1 MGGDFLHEFDNT
13 YEVHSKLINSFIQ
26 ETKKC
31 IQDIKITKIQDEEK
45 QNYVEELEKLERE
58 KREKV
63 QISESIYDNICERF
77 EKLEIKCTA
86 DILNLPYLAI
96 LNEKKYFQKIES
108 NFNEILDRVV
118 RLSEMN
124 PNKFDETKW
133 FLSAIHARKEK
144 LKTSIDLYKISLEN
158 EIQVRDLSEE
168 KIKNAS
174 ILGIKLPKFKGYDS
188 QMDFY
193 TFKTE
198 FEILVAPRIQ
208 AKLLPEYLKNNYL
221 EGQALE
227 IVREIDNIE
236 EIWLHMKCSFGN
248 VVSLL
253 SNKLKEIENDVPLWQ
268 TKGDEKLIKAITKIK
283 KLYDGM
289 KQPCS

>member
-1 MGGDFLHEFDNT
+1 
-13 YEVHSKLINSFIQ
+13 
-26 ETKKC
+26 
-31 IQDIKITKIQDEEK
+31 
-45 QNYVEELEKLERE
+45 
-58 KREKV
+58 
-63 QISESIYDNICERF
+63 
-77 EKLEIKCTA
+77 
-86 DILNLPYLAI
+86 
-96 LNEKKYFQKIES
+96 
-108 NFNEILDRVV
+108 
-118 RLSEMN
+118 MN

-133 FLSAIHARKEK
+133 FLSAIDARNEK

-174 ILGIKLPKFKGYDS
+174 ILGIKLPTFKGYDS
-188 QMDFY
+188 HMDFY

-198 FEILVAPRIQ
+198 FEKLVAPRIQ
-208 AKLLPEYLKNNYL
+208 AKLLPEYLKNNYM

-236 EIWLHMKCSFGN
+236 EIWLRMKFSFGN

-268 TKGDEKLIKAITKIK
+268 TKDDEKLIKAITKIK
-283 KLYDGM
+283 TCMMELSNLVRKHDIETSLFHHSNTVNIFRIIGKKRQNDVMIKLIESDYNE
-289 KQPCS
+289 KNIWYEIINYLEKEIRIKFENSERERKIPSVQCRSFEK

>member
-1 MGGDFLHEFDNT
+1 M
-13 YEVHSKLINSFIQ
+13 INSFIQ

-31 IQDIKITKIQDEEK
+31 IQDKKITKIQDEEK

-86 DILNLPYLAI
+86 DILNLPDLAI

-108 NFNEILDRVV
+108 DFNEILDRVV

-133 FLSAIHARKEK
+133 FLSAMDARKEK

-174 ILGIKLPKFKGYDS
+174 ILGIKLPKFEGYDS
-188 QMDFY
+188 HMDFY
-193 TFKTE
+193 TSKTE
-198 FEILVAPRIQ
+198 FEKLVAPRIQ

-236 EIWLHMKCSFGN
+236 EIWLRMKFSFGN
-248 VVSLL
+248 IIIIV
-253 SNKLKEIENDVPLWQ
+253 Q
-268 TKGDEKLIKAITKIK
+268 
-283 KLYDGM
+283 
-289 KQPCS
+289 